1 MNRRMVGYLAQTAPT
16 LADIIQQVTSAATD
30 IVPASTVGL
39 VVTAGAVI
47 ALASYLIRRFLR
59 AGR

>member
-1 MNRRMVGYLAQTAPT
+1 MEGYLAQTGPT
-16 LADIIQQVTSAATD
+16 LADIISQVTSAATGL
-30 IVPASTVGL
+30 VPASTVGL